1 MEVHESKEFG
11 PFRPP
16 LSIDELHIYHEKA
29 AGRLVIDPEE
39 AYVEFGEEIASSL
52 KLSEDGTKILWPQPY
67 DDPHD
72 PQNWGSSRKNVQLLI
87 ITLAAITPN
96 FYIAIGI
103 AGVFDLAKT
112 FGVSADKITSLTT
125 SWSVFLLGWS
135 GIFAIMLMHRIGRLP
150 VLFWSQLLSLGF
162 LIGCTLAPDLRT
174 FAAMRCVTAFFST
187 VPQVTGLYVITDIFP
202 FHMQARKLNI
212 WVMGFIISPSV
223 PPFVFGFLVPRAG
236 FRWAY
241 GIGVIYGGIVL
252 FLIAVLGR
260 ETLYDR
266 GVPKVLDQLTKK
278 PSSRIKDLLGINGAR
293 LAKYRTPWG
302 VLLMRPMRLIWRPH
316 LLSMMIYEG
325 VLFGFSIGMN
335 LTVSLFLGEPPPVGF
350 GRSQD
355 TIAAVYATPS
365 VSVLLGQVLGTY
377 LNDYIASQSI
387 KRNKGVFE
395 AESRLWMCYISLPF
409 YIAGLIIS
417 GFAFQNKLPLVAV
430 VFGWG
435 VREVAVMTTT
445 VAVYAYANN
454 CFPRYEGEVSG
465 LLNLAR
471 TLGGFAVPYFQI
483 PWAKRGGALQ
493 AFGCEAAI
501 VAGLFF
507 LMVPTVH
514 LYGQRL
520 RARYSM

>member
-1 MEVHESKEFG
+1 MKTEESTEFG
-11 PFRPP
+11 SLRPP
-16 LSIDELHIYHEKA
+16 LSVDELHTYHEKA
-29 AGRLVIDPEE
+29 AGRLVIDPGE
-39 AYVEFGEEIASSL
+39 ACIEFGKEIASSL

-67 DDPHD
+67 DDVRD
-72 PQNWGSSRKNVQLLI
+72 PQNWNSRRKNVQLLI
-87 ITLAAITPN
+87 VTLAAITPN
-96 FYIAIGI
+96 FYVAIGI
-103 AGVFDLAKT
+103 AGVFDIAKT
-112 FGVSADKITSLTT
+112 FDVSADKITSFTT
-125 SWSVFLLGWS
+125 SWSVFVLGWT

-162 LIGCTLAPDLRT
+162 LIGCTLAPNLRT
-174 FAAMRCVTAFFST
+174 FAAMRYLTAFFST

-212 WVMGFIISPSV
+212 WVTGFVISPSV

-252 FLIAVLGR
+252 FLIAILGR

-266 GVPKVLDQLTKK
+266 GNPKILDHISKK
-278 PSSRIKDLLGINGAR
+278 SSSRIKDLLGLSGAH
-293 LAKYRTPWG
+293 LAKYRTPWRD
-302 VLLMRPMRLIWRPH
+302 LLMCPIQLIWRPH
-316 LLSMMIYEG
+316 LLSMLVYEG

-335 LTVSLFLGEPPPVGF
+335 LTVSLFLGEAPPVGF
-350 GRSQD
+350 GRSLD
-355 TIAAVYATPS
+355 TIAAVYATPC
-365 VSVLLGQVLGTY
+365 VSVLIGQLLGTY

-395 AESRLWMCYISLPF
+395 AEARLWMCYISLPF

-417 GFAFQNKLPLVAV
+417 GFAFQRKLPLVAV

-454 CFPRYEGEVSG
+454 CFPRREGEVSG

-471 TLGGFAVPYFQI
+471 ILGGFAVPYFQI

-507 LMVPTVH
+507 LLIPTVH
-514 LYGQRL
+514 LYGSRL
-520 RARYSM
+520 RARYSF